1 MTLVENLMINYVVIS
16 PTLSL
21 LFTVIILLF
30 CTITI
35 STPMYIKKW
44 VSFSGVLLTLFMVF
58 LKFGLYSTDGIS
70 AYFSNMILSDPFSL
84 VGNTLIAFILLFTF
98 SSFWKTSELIE
109 SKTTEALILIFMSA
123 SGFMLMVDSENFIML
138 FIGLEIGSISL
149 YALAG
154 LNRGDQL
161 SNEASLKY
169 FLLGSLASCIFIY
182 GIALLYVSLSI
193 IGLYEINIAINY
205 IGLNNIPLTSFIGII
220 FIIVGLLFKVAA
232 APFQAWAPD
241 VYQGSPTGYV
251 GYMAAVAKAASFIV
265 LARLIT
271 VSLRFILDQFDL
283 FFSAVVILSVIGGA
297 LFATNQSDLK
307 RLIAYSGVIQSG
319 FILSGISSG
328 VFGVSASTFYLI
340 TYIIQLVG
348 IFTVFSIISGQLS
361 SDFQISNISGLFKE
375 NKFITITFAIFML
388 GLAGLPLTSGFV
400 SKFILITNLWSYER
414 YVLVSV
420 LMLTTVAGFYF
431 YLRPIW
437 KVLENKYYID
447 DFYFRFIIDPIKLNM
462 AKAVDA
468 FNTNVIDRF
477 INGFGQLA
485 SFIGAIVYNNI
496 DQNGIDKVLNMS
508 STGTDSFGGKVKLLQ
523 TGRTQQYLMLF
534 LGGVVTISLL
544 ILFII

>member
-205 IGLNNIPLTSFIGII
+205 IGLNNVPLTSFIGII

-251 GYMAAVAKAASFIV
+251 GYMAAVAKAASFVV

-283 FFSAVVILSVIGGA
+283 FFSAVVILSVLGGA

-361 SDFQISNISGLFKE
+361 SDFQIYNISGLFKE
-375 NKFITITFAIFML
+375 NKFITITFSIFML

-437 KVLENKYYID
+437 VAAVEKTENVVEKILVKNSD
-447 DFYFRFIIDPIKLNM
+447 
-462 AKAVDA
+462 
-468 FNTNVIDRF
+468 
-477 INGFGQLA
+477 
-485 SFIGAIVYNNI
+485 
-496 DQNGIDKVLNMS
+496 
-508 STGTDSFGGKVKLLQ
+508 KLLLSVLAAL
-523 TGRTQQYLMLF
+523 TIYFGLLPNTLVNLTRWMVEGYL
-534 LGGVVTISLL
+534 
-544 ILFII
+544 

>member
-1 MTLVENLMINYVVIS
+1 MTLVENLMINYIVIS

-21 LFTVIILLF
+21 LLTVIILLF

-44 VSFSGVLLTLFMVF
+44 VSFSGVLLTLFMIF

-84 VGNTLIAFILLFTF
+84 VGNALIAFILLFTF

-109 SKTTEALILIFMSA
+109 SKTTEALILILMSA

-205 IGLNNIPLTSFIGII
+205 IGLNNVPLTSFIGII

-251 GYMAAVAKAASFIV
+251 GYMASVAKAASFIV

-271 VSLRFILDQFDL
+271 VSLRFVLDQFDL
-283 FFSAVVILSVIGGA
+283 FFSAVVILSVLGGA

-361 SDFQISNISGLFKE
+361 SDFQIYNISGLFKE
-375 NKFITITFAIFML
+375 NKFITITFSIFML

-414 YVLVSV
+414 YILVTV

-437 KVLENKYYID
+437 VAAVEKTENVVEKIQVKNSD
-447 DFYFRFIIDPIKLNM
+447 
-462 AKAVDA
+462 
-468 FNTNVIDRF
+468 
-477 INGFGQLA
+477 
-485 SFIGAIVYNNI
+485 
-496 DQNGIDKVLNMS
+496 
-508 STGTDSFGGKVKLLQ
+508 KLLLGVLAAL
-523 TGRTQQYLMLF
+523 TIYFGLLPNTLVNITRWMVESYL
-534 LGGVVTISLL
+534 
-544 ILFII
+544 